1 MRKYV
6 IGFIFGIILSSVS
19 LVLASNS
26 ITATIF
32 PAKYVFNDKVVTLPE
47 GYKTLNFEGR
57 TYVPVRFIGEN
68 LNAVITYDGATKTI
82 RVENRFSLLSIDT
95 PLKARINKVTKL
107 NSGSEI
113 IGELYAGQDYWDQL
127 HDSKFEVESGT
138 NVEISAYISFYDE
151 SGRNIDFV
159 PVKTTMLTKGDQ
171 IKEFNVVTNKDLTDY
186 SFATLEH
193 VGPIPFFMMLPP
205 DINVADIEGRLGV
218 GDLKMLTQETYTKIQ
233 VSLAFLKKG
242 KFKAEGILTFY
253 DDSNNKVGTAVIDTV
268 GSGEKDVSIDNYTQI
283 YKYETVGIGDFSNV
297 SKYTLTL
304 KTFTPID

>member
-1 MRKYV
+1 MRKYA
-6 IGFIFGIILSSVS
+6 IGFIFGIILASVS
-19 LVLASNS
+19 VVFAGNS

-32 PAKYVFNDKVVTLPE
+32 PVKYVFNDKVVTLPD

-68 LNAVITYDGATKTI
+68 LNAVITYDGTTKTL

-95 PLKARINKVTKL
+95 KLKARINKITKL
-107 NSGSEI
+107 DSGSEI
-113 IGELYAGQDYWDQL
+113 IGELYAGQNYWDQL
-127 HDSKFEVESGT
+127 HDSKFEVEPGT
-138 NVEISAYISFYDE
+138 NIEISAYISFYDE
-151 SGRNIDFV
+151 IGRKIGFV
-159 PVKTTMLTKGDQ
+159 PVKTTMLAKGDQ
-171 IKEFNVVTNKDLTDY
+171 NKEFKVVTDKDLTTY
-186 SFATLEH
+186 SFATLEY

-205 DINVADIEGRLGV
+205 DINVADIEGRLAV
-218 GDLKMLTQETYTKIQ
+218 GDLKMLKQDTFTKIQ

-242 KFKAEGILTFY
+242 EFKAEGTLTFY

-268 GSGEKDVSIDNYTQI
+268 GSSEKDVSIDNYTQI

-297 SKYTLTL
+297 SKYTLSL